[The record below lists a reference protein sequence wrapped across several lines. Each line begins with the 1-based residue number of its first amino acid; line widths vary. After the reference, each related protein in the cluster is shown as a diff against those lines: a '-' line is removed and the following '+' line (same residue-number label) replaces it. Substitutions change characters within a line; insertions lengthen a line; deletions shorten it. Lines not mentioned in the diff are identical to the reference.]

1 MAFNDI
7 IELFAVK
14 ATQIY
19 IGNTHCIV
27 VTLGRKHIID
37 AIGFRK
43 QTDNVLTT
51 VRKQSGQFDYSKSD
65 DPKQIACLALMY
77 DLSACLEM
85 TMGHNAGK
93 FVQVEPA
100 QSLTNGMVMGP
111 GNLHIANPALQLVQQ
126 VSLHASPLSIRHG
139 A

>member
-1 MAFNDI
+1 
-7 IELFAVK
+7 
-14 ATQIY
+14 
-19 IGNTHCIV
+19 
-27 VTLGRKHIID
+27 
-37 AIGFRK
+37 
-43 QTDNVLTT
+43 
-51 VRKQSGQFDYSKSD
+51 
-65 DPKQIACLALMY
+65 
-77 DLSACLEM
+77 M